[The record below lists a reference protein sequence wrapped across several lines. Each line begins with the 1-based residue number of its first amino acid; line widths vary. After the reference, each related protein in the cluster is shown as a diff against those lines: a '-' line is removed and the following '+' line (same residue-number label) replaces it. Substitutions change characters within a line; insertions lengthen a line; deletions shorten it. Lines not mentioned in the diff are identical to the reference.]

1 MSSHFWCAKTQL
13 RSLGSRPPEGESR
26 EQAHPAADE
35 IPAALGDVDEA
46 MVDAAG
52 ERERYPVGINS
63 LHDRPDAERG
73 SVRRDDL
80 QPYNSPGLQLFRS
93 HDLRPTVADVRDL
106 TWIAGNLRAQITTPI
121 GMAS

>member
-1 MSSHFWCAKTQL
+1 MRVDSPT
-13 RSLGSRPPEGESR
+13 P
-26 EQAHPAADE
+26 
-35 IPAALGDVDEA
+35 IPGDVDGA
-46 MVDAAG
+46 TVDAAG
-52 ERERYPVGINS
+52 ERERHPVGINS
-63 LHDRPDAERG
+63 PHQRSDAERG

-80 QPYNSPGLQLFRS
+80 QPYNSPGLKLFRS